1 MSSFIENLMQSAGQ
15 PDGRPFRERARMV
28 GAVYTLS
35 YTDAIVA
42 VFDYDREQA
51 GGLPKNTFLMAA
63 KPEGDETFILLR
75 IQKEARLPSA
85 AANDQT
91 RQESIEDSG
100 NEGPWADRLPE
111 WLKDKLSLHGLECSV
126 LGTFISKPDGS
137 YLYAEDI
144 DNYYA
149 VNQLMIWKPDAI
161 SLDMIVNHQHRTN
174 DIPISRKSA
183 KIGRTRFAA
192 AEPTN
197 ATKADFRINPT
208 DIMKRRTAYF
218 GMSRSGKSN
227 GLKIMAENIYRI
239 REDNPAHRVG
249 QIIFDLSGEY
259 AQDNYQDGKG
269 LHRVHETLS
278 LPRQSEVA
286 TYGLIPVSSQ
296 SHVAV
301 ERALDQM
308 LAGKEII
315 RGIMANETARY
326 TTAFRDA
333 DLTVE
338 PSAAGNMSAQT
349 RYYRAV
355 LTVLDPDRKVMKLN
369 FFGDPIPQ
377 QWQTQQDTVAVERA
391 LDQML
396 AGKEIIRGI
405 MANETARYTTAF
417 RDADLTVE
425 PSAAGNM
432 SAQTR
437 YYRAV
442 LTYRTALAA
451 AGLQTPNWRPSIQG
465 PGPNPVFSQTL
476 VAALRHADN
485 ANSDNQTDYLQA
497 AAIIENAVTNQFNIT
512 WDQLIILFSALD
524 KFVDDRRSRFSS
536 FEQDYIARSST
547 QESWA
552 DPRFRAILRI
562 FESRNGPRS
571 FQIAQEQHDPNT
583 TNDFAEAVVA
593 DLREGKLV
601 IIDQSAGDPEQN
613 KAAAER
619 VMWRIF
625 RSQQE
630 RFRSI
635 SVYHDPTAPPDENQA
650 TEGHIIIY
658 IEEAH
663 NLLPRANARDN
674 LTSVWARSAKEG
686 SKLNIGMVLATQA
699 PSSVMPEILSE
710 TDNWVLSYL
719 NSGSERR
726 VVADYM
732 DFADFADQIGKVS
745 EQGFVRIRT
754 LSQAY
759 TVPVQLDRFQIT
771 DAPDQSGQTPNAQP

>member
-1 MSSFIENLMQSAGQ
+1 MSSVIDNLMKSAGQ
-15 PDGRPFRERARMV
+15 PDSRPFRERARMV

-35 YTDAIVA
+35 YTEAIVA

-51 GGLPKNTFLMAA
+51 GGLPKNAFLMAA

-91 RQESIEDSG
+91 RQESIEDTG

-111 WLKDKLSLHGLECSV
+111 WLRDKMSLHGLECSV
-126 LGTFISKPDGS
+126 LGTFVARPDGGHRF
-137 YLYAEDI
+137 AEDI

-149 VNQLMIWKPDAI
+149 VNQLMVWKPDAV
-161 SLDMIVNHQHRTN
+161 SLDLIVNHQHRTN
-174 DIPISRKSA
+174 DIPVSRKSA
-183 KIGRTRFAA
+183 KVGRTRFAA
-192 AEPTN
+192 AEPDN
-197 ATKADFRINPT
+197 ATKADFMINPT

-269 LHRVHETLS
+269 LHRVHETLA
-278 LPRQSEVA
+278 LPRHSEVA
-286 TYGLIPVSSQ
+286 TYGLIPVPWDPDRKVMKLNFFGDPVPRPWQ
-296 SHVAV
+296 TQQDTFAV
-301 ERALDQM
+301 EQALDQM
-308 LAGKEII
+308 VAGKEII

-338 PSAAGNMSAQT
+338 PSTAGNVSAQT
-349 RYYRAV
+349 RYYRA
-355 LTVLDPDRKVMKLN
+355 
-369 FFGDPIPQ
+369 I
-377 QWQTQQDTVAVERA
+377 
-391 LDQML
+391 L
-396 AGKEIIRGI
+396 A
-405 MANETARYTTAF
+405 
-417 RDADLTVE
+417 
-425 PSAAGNM
+425 
-432 SAQTR
+432 
-437 YYRAV
+437 YRA
-442 LTYRTALAA
+442 ALAA
-451 AGLQTPNWRPSIQG
+451 AGLQPPIWQPSIQG
-465 PGPNPVFSQTL
+465 PGPNAVFSQDL
-476 VAALRHADN
+476 VAALRHGDN
-485 ANSDNQTDYLQA
+485 AGSDNQTDYLQA
-497 AAIIENAVTNQFNIT
+497 AAMIEHAVNNQFSIT
-512 WDQLIILFSALD
+512 WDQLITVFSALAR
-524 KFVDDRRSRFSS
+524 FVDDRRSRFPR

-571 FQIAQEQHDPNT
+571 FQIAQEQHDPTT
-583 TNDFAEAVVA
+583 TNDFAEAVVD
-593 DLREGKLV
+593 DLKDGKLV

-613 KAAAER
+613 QAAAER

-630 RFRSI
+630 RFRS
-635 SVYHDPTAPPDENQA
+635 VLAHLNPNTQPDENDA
-650 TEGHIIIY
+650 TDGHIIIY

-663 NLLPRANARDN
+663 NLLPKANARDS

-732 DFADFADQIGKVS
+732 DFADFVDQIGKVS

-759 TVPVQLDRFQIT
+759 TVPVQLDRFQIA
-771 DAPDQSGQTPNAQP
+771 DAPDPSGQTPNSQP

>member
-1 MSSFIENLMQSAGQ
+1 MASVIDNLIQSAGK
-15 PDGRPFRERARMV
+15 PDNRPFRERAQIV
-28 GAVYTLS
+28 GAVYTIS
-35 YTDAIVA
+35 YTEAIVA
-42 VFDYDREQA
+42 VYDYDREQA
-51 GGLPKNTFLMAA
+51 GGLPKSTFLMAA
-63 KPEGDETFILLR
+63 KPEGDEAFILLR

-100 NEGPWADRLPE
+100 NQGHWSDRLPD
-111 WLKDKLSLHGLECSV
+111 WVRDKMSLHGLECSV
-126 LGTFISKPDGS
+126 LGTFVVEADGS
-137 YLYAEDI
+137 YRYAEDI

-149 VNQLMIWKPDAI
+149 VNQLMVWKPDAVW
-161 SLDMIVNHQHRTN
+161 LDLIVNHQHRSN
-174 DIPISRKSA
+174 DIPVARKEA

-192 AEPTN
+192 AEPSN

-227 GLKIMAENIYRI
+227 GLKIVAENIYRI
-239 REDNPAHRVG
+239 REDNSQHRVG

-259 AQDNYQDGKG
+259 AQDNYQDGRG

-278 LPRQSEVA
+278 LSRQCEVA
-286 TYGLIPVSSQ
+286 TYGLIPVPWDQ
-296 SHVAV
+296 DRTIMKLNFFGDPIPRPWQTPQDTDAV
-301 ERALDQM
+301 LQALDQM

-315 RGIMANETARY
+315 REIMAKESVRY
-326 TTAFRDA
+326 TSAFRDA
-333 DLTVE
+333 DLAVE
-338 PSAAGNMSAQT
+338 PNAAGDVGAQT

-355 LTVLDPDRKVMKLN
+355 L
-369 FFGDPIPQ
+369 
-377 QWQTQQDTVAVERA
+377 A
-391 LDQML
+391 
-396 AGKEIIRGI
+396 
-405 MANETARYTTAF
+405 
-417 RDADLTVE
+417 
-425 PSAAGNM
+425 
-432 SAQTR
+432 
-437 YYRAV
+437 
-442 LTYRTALAA
+442 YRTALAA
-451 AGLQTPNWRPSIQG
+451 AGLQPPNWQPSIQG
-465 PGPNPVFSQTL
+465 PVRSAVFSQDL
-476 VAALRHADN
+476 IAALNHGDN
-485 ANSDNQTDYLQA
+485 ANSNNQTEYIQA
-497 AAIIENAVTNQFNIT
+497 AAIIEASRNNQFQIT
-512 WDQLIILFSALD
+512 WDQLMTVFSTLA
-524 KFVDDRRSRFSS
+524 KFVDDRKSRFDA
-536 FEQDYIARSST
+536 FEQNYIANSSSH
-547 QESWA
+547 ESWA

-571 FQIAQEQHDPNT
+571 FQIVQEQHDPNT
-583 TNDFAEAVVA
+583 SNDFAEAVVE

-601 IIDQSAGDPEQN
+601 IIDQSAGDPDQN

-635 SVYHDPTAPPDENQA
+635 LANYDPTAPPDENQA
-650 TEGHIIIY
+650 TDGHIIIY
-658 IEEAH
+658 VEEAH

-674 LTSVWARSAKEG
+674 LTSVWARAAKEG

-732 DFADFADQIGKVS
+732 DFADFVDQIGKVS

-759 TVPVQLDRFQIT
+759 TVPVQLDRFQIS
-771 DAPDQSGQTPNAQP
+771 DAPAQPTNELA

>member
-1 MSSFIENLMQSAGQ
+1 MQQHSQDSPPTVIDNLIQSANQ
-15 PDGRPFRERARMV
+15 PDSRLFRERASVV
-28 GAVYTLS
+28 GSVYTIS
-35 YTDAIVA
+35 YTEAIVA
-42 VFDYDREQA
+42 VYDYDREQA
-51 GGLPKNTFLMAA
+51 GGLPKSTFLMAA
-63 KPEGDETFILLR
+63 KPEGDESFVLLR
-75 IQKEARLPSA
+75 VQREARLPSA

-100 NEGPWADRLPE
+100 NQRHWSNRLPD
-111 WLKDKLSLHGLECSV
+111 WIRDKMSLHGLECSV
-126 LGTFISKPDGS
+126 LGTFVVESEGS
-137 YLYAEDI
+137 YRYAEDI

-149 VNQLMIWKPDAI
+149 VNQLMVWKPDAL
-161 SLDMIVNHQHRTN
+161 SLDLIVNHQHRTN
-174 DIPISRKSA
+174 DIPIASKTA
-183 KIGRTRFAA
+183 KIGRTKFAA
-192 AEPTN
+192 AEPSN
-197 ATKADFRINPT
+197 ATKADFKINPT

-227 GLKIMAENIYRI
+227 GLKIVAENIYRI
-239 REDNPAHRVG
+239 RGDNSAHRVG

-269 LHRVHETLS
+269 LHRVHETLN
-278 LPRQSEVA
+278 LPRQPEVA
-286 TYGLIPVSSQ
+286 TYGLIPVPWDPDRKVMKLNFFGDPIPRSWQ
-296 SHVAV
+296 TPQNTVAI
-301 ERALDQM
+301 EDALDQM

-315 RGIMANETARY
+315 REIMANETARY

-338 PSAAGNMSAQT
+338 ASAAGNSSAQT

-355 LTVLDPDRKVMKLN
+355 L
-369 FFGDPIPQ
+369 
-377 QWQTQQDTVAVERA
+377 A
-391 LDQML
+391 
-396 AGKEIIRGI
+396 
-405 MANETARYTTAF
+405 
-417 RDADLTVE
+417 
-425 PSAAGNM
+425 
-432 SAQTR
+432 
-437 YYRAV
+437 
-442 LTYRTALAA
+442 YRTALAA
-451 AGLQTPNWRPSIQG
+451 AGLQTPNWQPSIRG
-465 PGPNPVFSQTL
+465 PGQYAVFSKDL
-476 VAALRHADN
+476 IAALKHNEN
-485 ANSDNQTDYLQA
+485 AKSDNQTDYIQG
-497 AAIIENAVTNQFNIT
+497 AAIIENSVNNQFNIT
-512 WDQLIILFSALD
+512 WDQLITLFSALAR
-524 KFVDDRRSRFSS
+524 FVDDRRSRFPR
-536 FEQDYIARSST
+536 FEEDYIARSST

-552 DPRFRAILRI
+552 DPRFRSILRI

-583 TNDFAEAVVA
+583 THDFAEAVVE
-593 DLREGKLV
+593 DLRDGKLV

-613 KAAAER
+613 QAAAER

-630 RFRSI
+630 RFRS
-635 SVYHDPTAPPDENQA
+635 VLAHYDPTAPPDEGKA
-650 TEGHIIIY
+650 TDGHIIIY

-674 LTSVWARSAKEG
+674 LTSVWARAAKEG

-732 DFADFADQIGKVS
+732 DFSDFIEQIGKVS

-759 TVPVQLDRFQIT
+759 TVPIQLDKFQIL
-771 DAPDQSGQTPNAQP
+771 DASAPTGQSDNGQV